1 MNILEMAT
9 ANQLRATGAT
19 KKVSITGQV
28 NDQYTVYQIPLK
40 YLYYNDQNGRI
51 NTAYKQYLAEH
62 PSLIPEPGNSEYN
75 KIFQNFIYNSN
86 TQALSDTLVSIKEK
100 SQQEPA
106 VVLPDG
112 RVIDGNRRFTAL
124 RCFENEDKIPKTLDA
139 VIIPLDSKNDQKMIK
154 ELELDLQLAREE
166 KVPYSPIDRIFDV
179 YNTICITKIM
189 NMEEYKK
196 ASGAG
201 NTKGI
206 KRDIRLAELVL
217 KFIKIV
223 SPGGNAI
230 DKFYLARDLNLDG
243 PIEEIEGTISRMDD
257 SDKESITEGAL
268 VQLAVSKMGIYDLE
282 PKLVMRSLKKNVLK
296 NPNTLS
302 HYLSAVDD
310 KVDDII
316 DTFEEKPIKTAGD
329 LKKAVRDSPELE
341 KQVKRFKNA
350 TEKLIFKSK
359 IDSKRKKVLAELEN
373 ISESLGN
380 IEPEAFYELNQDD
393 FFTAKETLKQIHTIL
408 YKFGKVLK

>member
-1 MNILEMAT
+1 
-9 ANQLRATGAT
+9 
-19 KKVSITGQV
+19 
-28 NDQYTVYQIPLK
+28 
-40 YLYYNDQNGRI
+40 
-51 NTAYKQYLAEH
+51 
-62 PSLIPEPGNSEYN
+62 
-75 KIFQNFIYNSN
+75 
-86 TQALSDTLVSIKEK
+86 
-100 SQQEPA
+100 
-106 VVLPDG
+106 
-112 RVIDGNRRFTAL
+112 
-124 RCFENEDKIPKTLDA
+124 
-139 VIIPLDSKNDQKMIK
+139 
-154 ELELDLQLAREE
+154 
-166 KVPYSPIDRIFDV
+166 
-179 YNTICITKIM
+179 
-189 NMEEYKK
+189 MEEYKK

-310 KVDDII
+310 KVDAII

-359 IDSKRKKVLAELEN
+359 IDSKRKKVLAELEK